1 MREGGSVAHESPSV
15 LAEGE
20 FLHSLARRLFPI
32 TRSITGDG
40 VRQTL
45 EILSEYLPGLEV
57 HEVPSGTP
65 AFDWT
70 VPREWAIR
78 DAYIEDPAGK
88 RIIDLRDS
96 NLHVVSYS
104 THVDATMPLADLD
117 SHLHSLPDQP
127 DAIPYVT
134 SYYNPTWGFCLTD
147 RQRQE
152 LVDGNYRVLIDSDLF
167 NGSLTYGELVL
178 PGHSNKEV
186 FISTYVCHPSLANNE
201 LSGPLIST
209 ALAMWLAS
217 LPDRRF
223 TYRFVFVPETIGAL
237 TYASQN
243 LKDLKDHVIA
253 GFNLTCIGD
262 DGDYSYLAS
271 RLGDTRVDAI
281 GRHVVSLTE
290 RPVYYTY
297 LDRGSD
303 ERTYC
308 APGIDLPLISL
319 MRTRYGNYPEYH
331 TSLDD
336 LSVVTPTGLQGGL
349 NLVRDCIEIL
359 EHDALYCSTVLGE
372 PQLGRRGMYHRMHSK
387 TVADVILLR
396 THVLAYC
403 DGQHSLFDIATLL
416 KRPFAD
422 VLSVAEELLEHGLL
436 APVDAAT
443 HG

>member
-1 MREGGSVAHESPSV
+1 MAHESPSV

-152 LVDGNYRVLIDSDLF
+152 LVDGKYRVLIDSDLF

>member
-1 MREGGSVAHESPSV
+1 MAHESPSV